1 MVRAVLL
8 FVVLFSCE
16 ASRLRDGF
24 NKLFKREPKK
34 CDIIWTEQVH
44 PHCET
49 THEKVILKTMGKSYQ
64 QSIFLQVCEE
74 VYQDE
79 CHTEYTEE
87 CKKTYEEIC
96 KTEFLTDCKQEYQEI
111 CNTEYSTECKT
122 EYIQVFSGT
131 WLIL

>member
-1 MVRAVLL
+1 MVPI
-8 FVVLFSCE
+8 
-16 ASRLRDGF
+16 
-24 NKLFKREPKK
+24 K
-34 CDIIWTEQVH
+34 H
-44 PHCET
+44 
-49 THEKVILKTMGKSYQ
+49 
-64 QSIFLQVCEE
+64 FLQVCEE

-131 WLIL
+131 WLKLFNGQCFRSVVHIHTARW